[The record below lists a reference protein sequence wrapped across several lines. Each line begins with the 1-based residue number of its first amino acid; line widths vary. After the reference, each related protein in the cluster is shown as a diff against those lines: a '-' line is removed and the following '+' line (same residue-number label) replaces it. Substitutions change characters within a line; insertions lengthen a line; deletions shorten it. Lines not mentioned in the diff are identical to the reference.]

1 MLTKIDIKVINPA
14 DNTPVPAAEWMRRD
28 DKESAEWLLIEV
40 GLPAF
45 KFKLHKMEQGALP
58 WSDAIAKCEA
68 GGGRPGTRAELL
80 ALYDARW
87 AHGLNE
93 ILEAIGGD
101 TLRGWY
107 WTQEEDA
114 DPQCN
119 APYAWS
125 VGLSNGVVHYNDKTY
140 GFQVRL
146 VSAFNNR

>member
-1 MLTKIDIKVINPA
+1 MLTEIDIKVINPA

-45 KFKLHKMEQGALP
+45 KFKLHKMEQGPLP
-58 WSDAIAKCEA
+58 WSEAIAKCKA
-68 GGGRPGTRAELL
+68 AGGRPGTRAELL
-80 ALYDARW
+80 SLYDARW

-114 DPQCN
+114 DPQYN
-119 APYAWS
+119 STTAWIVNLYHGFVS
-125 VGLSNGVVHYNDKTY
+125 SNTKTN